1 MSTFLHKYQPKAVLR
16 VTGEDAGDYLQSQY
30 SSDLKATQEN
40 LATYGLWLSRKGKVE
55 GDGFV
60 LRRSD
65 EDFLIVSYLCPG
77 EVLHREVLLGQIIL
91 REVFPSEV
99 LLTTGDNP
107 SEQDHYQ
114 DRSRELP
121 HASTLR
127 PTSSPARTA

>member
-16 VTGEDAGDYLQSQY
+16 VTGEDAGDYLQSQC
-30 SSDLKATQEN
+30 SADLESTREN

-77 EVLHREVLLGQIIL
+77 DVL
-91 REVFPSEV
+91 REKILANVIADEV
-99 LLTTGDNP
+99 
-107 SEQDHYQ
+107 EI
-114 DRSRELP
+114 
-121 HASTLR
+121 
-127 PTSSPARTA
+127 

>member
-1 MSTFLHKYQPKAVLR
+1 

-30 SSDLKATQEN
+30 SADLEATQEN

-77 EVLHREVLLGQIIL
+77 EVLREKILANVVADEVEIEDRTLQCSGISVWGEKITDLLDHVLMGLL
-91 REVFPSEV
+91 EPSSFAFN
-99 LLTTGDNP
+99 TFFI
-107 SEQDHYQ
+107 
-114 DRSRELP
+114 R
-121 HASTLR
+121 
-127 PTSSPARTA
+127 